1 MKYAKEFLSRI
12 WVSILLLII
21 LGIYHF
27 ITKQDVDFEYYLL
40 TAILG
45 FIFLTWHSIYEQE
58 KYYKNLIVKMET
70 DHSYHNANLTL
81 LKDKFNKFRENFIE
95 EYRSAKERREI
106 VASLYRGQNEAILAT
121 DFYTSKNNRH
131 RFDDEDVALPLY
143 KGKDC
148 RTNYDRIVSV
158 NSIEDKKWVRN
169 QIKESCNPNF
179 NLYII
184 ENFPDNLLMPN
195 FVLVKNNKQ
204 NKIFISYPAD
214 LNEGGFGFLSSSFAF
229 SNGVYEYLKKLK
241 EIATPAQECL
251 KNWGMLDRQ

>member
-1 MKYAKEFLSRI
+1 MEFLSRI

-27 ITKQDVDFEYYLL
+27 ITKQEVDFEYYLL

-45 FIFLTWHSIYEQE
+45 FIFSTWYSIYEQE
-58 KYYKNLIVKMET
+58 KYYKQLNGNLE
-70 DHSYHNANLTL
+70 S
-81 LKDKFNKFRENFIE
+81 LKDTFNKLRENFIE
-95 EYRSAKERREI
+95 EYRSAKQRREI
-106 VASLYRGQNEAILAT
+106 VASLYGGRNEAILAT
-121 DFYTSKNNRH
+121 DFYISKNNRH

-158 NSIEDKKWVRN
+158 NTIEDKKWVRN
-169 QIKESCNPNF
+169 QIKENCNPNF

-195 FVLVKNNKQ
+195 FVLVKNNQ
-204 NKIFISYPAD
+204 HNKLFISYPAD
-214 LNEGGFGFLSSSFAF
+214 LNEGGFGFLLSSFAF
-229 SNGVYEYLKKLK
+229 SNGVYEYFKKLK

-251 KNWGMLDRQ
+251 KNWGMLDTQ